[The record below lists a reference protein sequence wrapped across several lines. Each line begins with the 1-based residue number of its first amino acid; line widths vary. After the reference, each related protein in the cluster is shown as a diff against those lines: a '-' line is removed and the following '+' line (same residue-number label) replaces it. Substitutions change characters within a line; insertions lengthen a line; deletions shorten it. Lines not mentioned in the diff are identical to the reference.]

1 MGARDREA
9 MSEKIKSCEW
19 MSKDKHGEIVTCNE
33 LPTKLA
39 VRCGRYYC
47 TAFHFKLAKHFKPFD
62 K

>member
-1 MGARDREA
+1 V
-9 MSEKIKSCEW
+9 SEKIKSCEW
-19 MSKDKHGEIVTCNE
+19 MQKDKHGEIVTCNE

-47 TAFHFKLAKHFKPFD
+47 TAFHYKLGKGFKPFD